1 MSNNQDSE
9 IKEKIL
15 ILKELNKELDN
26 LDNLTDVFVNNS
38 EDYHQIMEDI
48 NPKERIDLN
57 WNLGFSAYTLY
68 YSTNMHY
75 ID

>member
-9 IKEKIL
+9 IKEKIS

-26 LDNLTDVFVNNS
+26 LDNLTDVFVNQS
-38 EDYHQIMEDI
+38 EDYNQIMEEI

-68 YSTNMHY
+68 YSRNMHNNH
-75 ID
+75 